1 MAEEGTRLDLGL
13 WMGLTRL
20 GLMTWEK
27 GLRVVLFLWGDFN
40 FCVRPKEERCI
51 LCKILN
57 FMCYTIYYNL
67 PDEFIGTA

>member
-1 MAEEGTRLDLGL
+1 MAEEGTRLHLGL

-27 GLRVVLFLWGDFN
+27 GLRIVLFLWGDFN

-51 LCKILN
+51 LCKI
-57 FMCYTIYYNL
+57 
-67 PDEFIGTA
+67 